1 MQQVKSRQRLAW
13 CAEGGW
19 KRTDLTGEAAL
30 DLVERLEL
38 RDRDE
43 DDDRLLAALDVDLA
57 GSRDLE
63 GAELGLKVGNV
74 VLEVE
79 ERLGDQGLGGVRRG
93 ARRVGSPEDLL
104 VWVVVV
110 NLLNTKGA
118 DERETD
124 LGGNGLKVWEGEEST
139 RGQLARSSTAG
150 VTTAQMLQCG
160 LQSTRRQAE
169 TRRESRERVASG
181 FDPLSSTREQRVLAP
196 ARLAACSAC
205 LSTPTRPCTP

>member
-1 MQQVKSRQRLAW
+1 M
-13 CAEGGW
+13 
-19 KRTDLTGEAAL
+19 
-30 DLVERLEL
+30 ERLEL

-63 GAELGLKVGNV
+63 GAELGLEVGNV

-93 ARRVGSPEDLL
+93 ARRVGSPEDLF

-110 NLLNTKGA
+110 SLLNTNGA

-150 VTTAQMLQCG
+150 VTYC
-160 LQSTRRQAE
+160 S
-169 TRRESRERVASG
+169 
-181 FDPLSSTREQRVLAP
+181 DAP
-196 ARLAACSAC
+196 VWPPIH
-205 LSTPTRPCTP
+205 STPR